1 MLQGEIWLKEFQPQR
16 GAEISKTRPAVII
29 STPEVETY
37 QVRIVVPIRDRKPH
51 HGNIA
56 FYVELAPSSINNLS
70 KSSTAD
76 CSQVKSFDT
85 SRFIRKLGNVDDA
98 ELEEIL
104 NGVCL
109 CIGA

>member
-1 MLQGEIWLKEFQPQR
+1 MIQGEIWLTEFQPQR
-16 GAEISKTRPAVII
+16 GAEISKTRPAMII
-29 STPEVETY
+29 STPEVKPY

-51 HGNIA
+51 HSSIA
-56 FYVELAPSSINNLS
+56 FYVELTPTSINNLS
-70 KSSTAD
+70 KNSTAD

-85 SRFIRKLGNVDDA
+85 SRFIRKIGNVDDA